1 MKTNMTSKGAVG
13 SSFGALGSAF
23 CLYVCR
29 HADQSMVASA
39 IYAGGSGR
47 FSAEMTLYGT
57 QAISHLM
64 LGLLWALLA
73 SEGILAAPELA

>member
-29 HADQSMVASA
+29 HADQFMVASA
-39 IYAGGSGR
+39 IYAAVADD
-47 FSAEMTLYGT
+47 F
-57 QAISHLM
+57 QQK
-64 LGLLWALLA
+64 
-73 SEGILAAPELA
+73 